1 MENYAGV
8 DLTRSGRRGGGERV
22 LDEWGRRGAR
32 KVYCS
37 QAKDVMMG
45 GEGDEHKAKTYLG
58 RLGHKGCNCSQE
70 LELGGRQLV
79 PFTGSS
85 SFARHYGNV
94 ILRPVSSAGHQKQ
107 QRDRRF
113 LTNLVSWE

>member
-1 MENYAGV
+1 MSGEGGV
-8 DLTRSGRRGGGERV
+8 LRRCTA
-22 LDEWGRRGAR
+22 AR
-32 KVYCS
+32 
-37 QAKDVMMG
+37 QRDVTMG
-45 GEGDEHKAKTYLG
+45 GEGDEHKAETYLG

-79 PFTGSS
+79 LSTGSS

-94 ILRPVSSAGHQKQ
+94 ILRPVSSAVHQKQ
-107 QRDRRF
+107 QLDRRF